1 MELPCALGWV
11 SGRWSTGPT
20 ASCSIPSMALL
31 IRLDAV
37 YGPGRVPE
45 ATGTGTSCPVRL
57 GSPTGDSRR
66 EVEPP
71 GRRLRAAS
79 AAPARRD
86 FIRHIELA
94 ARGRAATYRA
104 FPSVLAPSA
113 VRSRSILGGTSEG
126 GGLVKVFVTLL
137 TGIQGQREGVYEVN
151 RDFLK
156 RLRRPGVHQPSD
168 QCRPAR
174 CQHESRGQGRHWSGV
189 RRSTAAP
196 ATPARRLL
204 RSESRRSSS
213 PRHSSW
219 SLSFSVEIFSA
230 AWRAPMSSNM
240 ERVAAMPDASLY
252 VNRDGRR
259 ADDCVDSMVEE
270 I

>member
-1 MELPCALGWV
+1 M
-11 SGRWSTGPT
+11 
-20 ASCSIPSMALL
+20 
-31 IRLDAV
+31 
-37 YGPGRVPE
+37 
-45 ATGTGTSCPVRL
+45 
-57 GSPTGDSRR
+57 
-66 EVEPP
+66 
-71 GRRLRAAS
+71 
-79 AAPARRD
+79 
-86 FIRHIELA
+86 
-94 ARGRAATYRA
+94 
-104 FPSVLAPSA
+104 
-113 VRSRSILGGTSEG
+113 
-126 GGLVKVFVTLL
+126 
-137 TGIQGQREGVYEVN
+137 
-151 RDFLK
+151 
-156 RLRRPGVHQPSD
+156 HQPSD

-219 SLSFSVEIFSA
+219 SLSFSAEIFSA

-259 ADDCVDSMVEE
+259 ADDCVDSHGGGNLTKIPRSGGHSQKKNSGTEDLRQNQRKKNHFFPSLSRKPFLE
-270 I
+270 SFWLPPPDLGILIKFPPP